1 MLHAMKNTLL
11 FTITLL
17 LHTTSGY
24 AQQQARFETL
34 DFQTEHRHFTRIFRA
49 CEVDWEPQRD
59 CVWQDSLGRGCIHW
73 VPSES
78 GDHRYQMVVFTNNHI
93 ENGICQHD
101 LNARHAWQC
110 YQTYPCGHTP
120 IEHAY
125 THCDW
130 LSRNPGELPLQAPS
144 TSNATH
150 LLAKENLHPT
160 QIHLLKYA
168 P

>member
-1 MLHAMKNTLL
+1 MKNTHL
-11 FTITLL
+11 FLL
-17 LHTTSGY
+17 LLCLGTAAN
-24 AQQQARFETL
+24 AQQQVRYETL
-34 DFQTEHRHFTRIFRA
+34 DLQTEHRHLKRIFRA
-49 CEVDWEPQRD
+49 CEPDWEPERR
-59 CVWQDSLGRGCIHW
+59 CILLDSLGRGCIVW
-73 VPSES
+73 VPAET
-78 GDHRYQMVVFTNNHI
+78 GYYRHQTVVFTTNHLK
-93 ENGICQHD
+93 NGICQHD

-130 LSRNPGELPLQAPS
+130 LSRDPGELPLQAPS
-144 TSNATH
+144 TSIATD

-160 QIHLLKYA
+160 QFHLLKYA